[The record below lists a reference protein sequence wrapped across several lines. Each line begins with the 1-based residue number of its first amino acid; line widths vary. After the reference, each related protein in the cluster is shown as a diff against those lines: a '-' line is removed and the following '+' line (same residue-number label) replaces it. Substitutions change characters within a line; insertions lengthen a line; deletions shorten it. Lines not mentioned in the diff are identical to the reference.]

1 MKKQR
6 KVTLKIILK
15 NRKSKLVA
23 LLSLFLAILGGF
35 CGFYI
40 NWILGI
46 LITVIILIG
55 LFYIYL
61 LLGKINLESQ
71 NFIDNAAVKIKQTEQ
86 EALLN
91 MPLGI
96 LMLNDKGKVFWI
108 NPYLQKFLGN
118 LNVLGKKISDFDKE
132 LEKLIIDNKDKNVT
146 TVIWHKQKFSFL
158 YQEKLNVIYLM
169 NIDKYAY
176 IEEKYKQE
184 QLLFGHIAIDNYDD
198 IVQGLSDSNVLMIRN
213 FVTQSLSDWAEM
225 FNLYLRQVD
234 VDHYLILGHL
244 KDLQNIENDNFNI
257 LNKIREATSKQNYPL
272 TISMGIS
279 YGEKNISVLSKLAQS
294 NLDLA
299 LGRGGDQVVVKEKD
313 SEAHF
318 FGGTTSPMEKRTR
331 VRSRMIANA
340 LNELIG
346 QIDQVFIA
354 GHSPLDLDALG
365 SCLGILH
372 IVELNEKKGWILFN
386 DDQKKHLPDALLNE
400 IYQNNEVYDCFINE
414 KKAIDI
420 SNENSLLILLDH
432 SKISL
437 SIASN
442 LYEKLKEE
450 TIIIDHHR
458 RGEEFPNNILL
469 SYIEPYASSTSE
481 LVTELLE
488 YQPQDSQ
495 KISKLTATSLLS
507 GIELDTKNFVDHTG
521 TRTFDAASYLK
532 LAGANMKLISQM
544 NKQTPDE
551 FVEQNELIRNLE
563 ILQNKYAL
571 VIGNKN
577 KVYSNIVSSQT
588 ANRLLN
594 VSGIVASFVITL
606 RDDKKI
612 GISARS
618 DGNLNVQLI
627 MEKMGGGGHLQ
638 NAATQVKGKDI
649 DEVRENLINILNEEI
664 INEDK

>member
-1 MKKQR
+1 MEKQR

-15 NRKSKLVA
+15 NKKSKLVA
-23 LLSLFLAILGGF
+23 LLSLCLAVLGGV

-46 LITVIILIG
+46 LIISVILIG

-61 LLGKINLESQ
+61 LLGRINLESQ
-71 NFIDNAAVKIKQTEQ
+71 NFIDNATFKIKQTEQ
-86 EALLN
+86 EALLK

-96 LMLNDKGKVFWI
+96 LMLNDKDKVFWI
-108 NPYLQKFLGN
+108 NPYLQDFFGN
-118 LNVLGKKISDFDKE
+118 IDVLGKKVSDFDNE
-132 LEKLIIDNKDKNVT
+132 LAQLITDNKEKET
-146 TVIWHKQKFSFL
+146 TTIMWHKQKFSFL
-158 YQEKLNVIYLM
+158 YQKELNVIYLM
-169 NIDKYAY
+169 NIDKYAH

-184 QLLFGHIAIDNYDD
+184 QLLFGHISIDNYDD
-198 IVQGLSDSNVLMIRN
+198 IVQGMSDSNVLMIRN
-213 FVTQSLSDWAEM
+213 FVTRSLSDWADT

-234 VDHYLILGHL
+234 VDHYLILGYL

-279 YGEKNISVLSKLAQS
+279 YGEKNISLLSKLAQS

-299 LGRGGDQVVVKEKD
+299 LGRGGDQVVVKAKNE
-313 SEAHF
+313 EAHF

-340 LNELIG
+340 LNDLIS
-346 QIDQVFIA
+346 QSDQVFIA
-354 GHSPLDLDALG
+354 GHSPLDLDAFG

-372 IVELNEKKGWILFN
+372 IAKLNKKNGWVLFN
-386 DDQKKHLPDALLNE
+386 DDQRKHLPDVLLNE
-400 IYQNNEVYDCFINE
+400 IQKNNEIYDCLINE
-414 KKAIDI
+414 KKALDL
-420 SNENSLLILLDH
+420 SNDNSLLILLDH

-437 SIASN
+437 SIAPN
-442 LYEKLKEE
+442 LYEKLKEK

-458 RGEEFPNNILL
+458 RGEEFPNNVLL

-488 YQPQDSQ
+488 YQSQDSQ
-495 KISKLTATSLLS
+495 KISKLIATSLLS
-507 GIELDTKNFVDHTG
+507 GIELDTKNFVSHTG

-532 LAGANMKLISQM
+532 LAGANMEMISQM
-544 NKQTPDE
+544 NKQTPTE
-551 FVEQNELIRNLE
+551 FIEQNNLINNLE
-563 ILQNKYAL
+563 ILNNKFAL
-571 VIGNKN
+571 VTGNDN
-577 KVYSNIVSSQT
+577 EVYSNIVTSQT

-606 RDDKKI
+606 REDKKI

-618 DGNLNVQLI
+618 NGNLNVQLI

-638 NAATQVKGKDI
+638 NAATQVKGKSI
-649 DEVRENLINILNEEI
+649 TEVKDNLINILNEEI